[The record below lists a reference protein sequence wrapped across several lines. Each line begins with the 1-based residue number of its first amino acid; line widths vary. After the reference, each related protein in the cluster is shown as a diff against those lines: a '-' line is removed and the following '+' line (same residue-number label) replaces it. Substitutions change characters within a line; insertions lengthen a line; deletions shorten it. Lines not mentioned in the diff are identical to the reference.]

1 MFCVVTFLIFEAI
14 AKFLG
19 SVIVKIARD
28 KVAFKEFDS
37 SDTANINV
45 KFLFTKLVGPSA

>member
-37 SDTANINV
+37 SDKNV